1 MTNGGRQTLG
11 PSLSERARELV
22 LDAEVER
29 ETLERRKAELLTERE
44 AEVAKVREEYRGKL
58 DEIERDLDLATRLRK
73 ALDPEGA
80 KRDAAAKAAAKRQR
94 KAPAKPGAPSQNW
107 RPRPEVFDRVFQALS
122 EGHETVNDIAA
133 TEGVN
138 VSTSTVKLAL
148 DHARDEG
155 MVRLAGTVPGKSGA
169 KLYRL
174 TPEGEESVA
183 QRTNGGNIV
192 AHA

>member
-1 MTNGGRQTLG
+1 MG

-29 ETLERRKAELLTERE
+29 EALERRKAELLTERE
-44 AEVAKVREEYRGKL
+44 AEVAKVREDYRGKL
-58 DEIERDLDLATRLRK
+58 DEIETELALATRLRK

-80 KRDAAAKAAAKRQR
+80 KREAAAAKATKRER

-107 RPRPEVFDRVFQALS
+107 RPRPEVFDRVFVALS
-122 EGHETVNDIAA
+122 EGHETVNDIASS
-133 TEGVN
+133 EGVN

-155 MVRLAGTVPGKSGA
+155 KVRLAGTVPGKSGA
-169 KLYRL
+169 RLYRL

-183 QRTNGGNIV
+183 QRMNGRNVV